1 VVLLVGLNSRQRG
14 KLERPIKPKTCAP
27 ADLEAAMDYAGKAT
41 GLGDCRRIVE
51 RASVARCGNWA
62 RIDPP
67 KAVIRSRLLRVERV
81 SSPAISNHGAAATI
95 GQCTH

>member
-1 VVLLVGLNSRQRG
+1 MVLLVGLNSRQRG
-14 KLERPIKPKTCAP
+14 KLERPIKPKTCAQ

-62 RIDPP
+62 RIDP
-67 KAVIRSRLLRVERV
+67 L
-81 SSPAISNHGAAATI
+81 
-95 GQCTH
+95 